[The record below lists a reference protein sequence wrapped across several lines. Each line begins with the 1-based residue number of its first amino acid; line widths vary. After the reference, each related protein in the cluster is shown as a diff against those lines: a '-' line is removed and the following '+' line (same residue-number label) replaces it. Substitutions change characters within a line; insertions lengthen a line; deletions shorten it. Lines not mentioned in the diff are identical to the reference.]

1 MRLAGLDFETANG
14 CTGSI
19 CAAGCGILHDG
30 EPGETREW
38 LVRPHPTLDRMDPFC
53 FRVHGISSD
62 DLLNADEFP
71 AIWPELRDMLLS
83 ADYVVIHN
91 APFDLGHLRAVLALY
106 GLPPVRFPYV
116 CSLAASRRALPELA
130 SHSLDCV
137 AAYFDIRFRHHN
149 ALEDALACAKVLH
162 EIGLTA
168 RIPQKEFAYPAPD
181 RQ

>member
-14 CTGSI
+14 SAGSI

-30 EPGETREW
+30 EPAEMREW
-38 LVRPHPTLDRMDPFC
+38 LVRPHPSLDWMDPFC
-53 FRVHGISSD
+53 FRVHGISSS
-62 DLLNADEFP
+62 DLRGADEFP

-91 APFDLGHLRAVLALY
+91 APFDLGHLRAVLGLY

-130 SHSLDCV
+130 SHSLNCV
-137 AAYFDIRFRHHN
+137 AAYFGIGFRHHN
-149 ALEDALACAKVLH
+149 ALEDALTCTKILH
-162 EIGLTA
+162 EIGITP
-168 RIPQKEFAYPAPD
+168 RIPQKEFVFPAPD
-181 RQ
+181 